1 MLTDDMDSAISR
13 PCVNRLQAVAAHL
26 RPASAAACRRRSG
39 SGSAAVAARSTP
51 CAGAAGYIASALG
64 GAAVAWAGT
73 NISRKLRQ
81 EQPDE
86 PSPPAPA
93 EPPSDDPNAVTTQLQ
108 LREILPVRGSNGQG
122 IEDAPKVL
130 QHLDEQMSG
139 YIERSP
145 FLQLGTADA
154 AGLPYVSPKGD
165 DAGFVM
171 VLDPQTLIIPDR
183 PVREE
188 ETHFLGGRTA
198 SAF

>member
-13 PCVNRLQAVAAHL
+13 PCVRRLQAVAAHL

-73 NISRKLRQ
+73 SISRKLRQ

-86 PSPPAPA
+86 PSPAAPP
-93 EPPSDDPNAVTTQLQ
+93 PPSDDPNAVTTQLQ

-188 ETHFLGGRTA
+188 ETYFLGGRTA